1 MNYDLISRKTGLP
14 ELRRLDGRRGRM
26 KLWIK
31 DIDWDRISYTQEII
45 DESNI
50 EDYCMWVENVAVVVQ
65 SIDRDVITLLDRKG
79 DPIVRIDSDAFSSM
93 EVLGI

>member
-1 MNYDLISRKTGLP
+1 MR
-14 ELRRLDGRRGRM
+14 
-26 KLWIK
+26 LWIK
-31 DIDWDRISYTQEII
+31 DIDWNRISYTQEMI

-65 SIDRDVITLLDRKG
+65 SIDRDVISLLDRKG
-79 DPIVRIDSDAFSSM
+79 DLIVRIDSDAFSSM